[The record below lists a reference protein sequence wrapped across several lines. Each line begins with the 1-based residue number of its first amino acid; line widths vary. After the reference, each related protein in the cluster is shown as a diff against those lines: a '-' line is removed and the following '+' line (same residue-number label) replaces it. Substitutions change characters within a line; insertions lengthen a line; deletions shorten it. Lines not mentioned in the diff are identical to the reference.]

1 MEIIIQNFN
10 NIIYVNLQDETKSII
25 YATQKKKYYLLFM
38 VAPTKLE
45 DY

>member
-25 YATQKKKYYLLFM
+25 YATQKKVFM